1 MTYAFSFDARFCSG
15 CKACQAACK
24 DKNNLPPGVLW
35 RRVIEVSGGAWQQNG
50 AAWSNTVFA
59 YNLSIACNHCLHP
72 KCAGVCPANAYTVR
86 EDGIVLL
93 DEERCT
99 GCGYCSW
106 ACPYGAPQYD
116 PFAGHMSKCNFCFDR
131 IEQGLP
137 PSCVAACP
145 LRVLNYR
152 EVTSDD
158 IAAEREIRLWDVPAE
173 THPFPLS
180 SRSHT
185 QPRLAIQPHPAM
197 RVTAEKFVANLEEI
211 QPRRE
216 SRRDDL
222 PLILFTLLAQMA
234 AGGFWAMLWMFPA
247 LWTTASPGPLPSRF
261 LPLLVVGV
269 CLGAGGLASLA
280 HLGTKRRAPNMLR
293 NLRRSWLSREVLFA
307 GLFALGWLLT
317 GLGIALAGHA
327 RPEFMGVTAALGL
340 GLVYSM
346 AQVYR
351 LPAVPGWNTW
361 RTNAGFIVSASLL
374 GLALMAALLAY
385 EPYITG
391 RQASAILWSITGIGI
406 IFSLLAQIA
415 LMQRSLATDDFDR
428 TRRGLIAMAM
438 ILAGSLLL
446 YPATR
451 GSTSFLVLL
460 VAIVEETIGR
470 WSFYRV
476 RSDYKALGQS
486 PE

>member
-24 DKNNLPPGVLW
+24 DKNNLPSGVLW
-35 RRVIEVSGGAWQQNG
+35 RRVIEVTGGAWQQNG

-106 ACPYGAPQYD
+106 ACPYGAPQYN
-116 PFAGHMSKCNFCFDR
+116 PVAGHMSKCNFCVDR
-131 IEQGLP
+131 IEQGLAP
-137 PSCVAACP
+137 ICVAACP
-145 LRVLNYR
+145 LRVLDYR
-152 EVTSDD
+152 EVASDG
-158 IAAEREIRLWDVPAE
+158 IPPEREIRLWDVPAE
-173 THPFPLS
+173 THPYPLS
-180 SRSHT
+180 SSSHT
-185 QPRLAIQPHPAM
+185 QPRLAIQLHPAM
-197 RVTAEKFVANLEEI
+197 SLATDKFVANLEEI

-216 SRRDDL
+216 WRWEDL
-222 PLILFTLLAQMA
+222 PLVLFTLLAQMA
-234 AGGFWAMLWMFPA
+234 AGGFWAMLWMFPS
-247 LWTTASPGPLPSRF
+247 LWASASVSVLPSRL
-261 LPLLVVGV
+261 LPLLVVGM

-280 HLGTKRRAPNMLR
+280 HLGAKRRALNMLR
-293 NLRRSWLSREVLFA
+293 NLRRSWLSREVLFG
-307 GLFALGWLLT
+307 GLFGLGWLVSL
-317 GLGIALAGHA
+317 LGVALAGHA

-361 RTNAGFIVSASLL
+361 RTNAGFIVSASVL
-374 GLALMAALLAY
+374 GLVLMAALLAY
-385 EPYITG
+385 EPYLTR
-391 RQASAILWSITGIGI
+391 RQASGIPWSITGIGSI
-406 IFSLLAQIA
+406 LLLLAQLA
-415 LMQRSLATDDFDR
+415 LMQGSLANNDYCQ
-428 TRRGLIAMAM
+428 TRRVLIAMAM

-446 YPATR
+446 YPASR
-451 GSTSFLVLL
+451 GGASHLVLL
-460 VAIVEETIGR
+460 VTIVEETIGR
-470 WSFYRV
+470 WSFYRA
-476 RSDYKALGQS
+476 RAS
-486 PE
+486 